1 MKGLILSFFFEIDR
15 SCRKSGLLLTVHDR
29 GKLVPVWT
37 LDRVALKLRK
47 VKGQAICDFREIR
60 ETLLKIIKTVRLV
73 IHKNLCFDAKLSS
86 CGNCVLVLCDK
97 DPPVSLWK
105 FWDGL
110 DEVVSGQISVDD
122 GPGVNWNI
130 HEFKIIRRIICLPF

>member
-1 MKGLILSFFFEIDR
+1 MKGLILSFFFKIDR

-37 LDRVALKLRK
+37 LDLVALKLRK

-73 IHKNLCFDAKLSS
+73 LHENLSFDAELSS